1 MPFVIDLTGVKHFV
15 SIHSTVS
22 VQEFHDNILLNVS
35 HHKNIIFSGCPWLSR
50 SSGFPCMSCNL
61 RINKTHKIVWTP
73 WSFDFCLPTFYIC
86 LHSPE
91 KCFSSAVN
99 TLVNVTKRMIMGKTY
114 LTKKLIKSIK
124 NWLDQETFQSII
136 KLFFGEVAGGVR
148 GFAPV
153 KI

>member
-1 MPFVIDLTGVKHFV
+1 MPFVITRVKHFV

-73 WSFDFCLPTFYIC
+73 WSLDFCLPTFYIC
-86 LHSPE
+86 LYSPE
-91 KCFSSAVN
+91 ECFSTAVN
-99 TLVNVTKRMIMGKTY
+99 TLVNVNKLMIMGKTY
-114 LTKKLIKSIK
+114 LTKKLIKSTKK
-124 NWLDQETFQSII
+124 NWSNQETFQSTR

-148 GFAPV
+148 GFTPV